1 MGGVVDAIKDAV
13 DKVGDALDKTIEI
26 VGDAVDLAIKT
37 ITVPTEILYDTV
49 VKGES
54 FKKSIAD
61 GINDLAKD
69 MGDLYESLLDDALG
83 IDDTKFLGLKGD
95 FFSSLGAAI
104 KDFTHDHATSTLGI
118 GIIIAAILVSV
129 FFPPAYGAATAV
141 TVAAVNIGISSTF
154 GILAVWYGTLAIV
167 SLGVSVIMSGLID
180 AAVLAMYGNSILE
193 NIYMYEE
200 AKEILR
206 LTNLAAVLDG
216 SIYDKLAGGWLYN
229 SQFAGNVYYDATQ
242 VANTNIS
249 VGEEM
254 NISKHLIRTEF
265 GYIDSTLKNLP
276 GDTGF
281 SVLTMTSGPK

>member
-1 MGGVVDAIKDAV
+1 MGGVVDVVKDVV
-13 DKVGDALDKTIEI
+13 DKVGDVFDKVIDI
-26 VGDAVDLAIKT
+26 AVDAVDLAIKT
-37 ITVPTEILYDTV
+37 LTVTTEVVYDTV

-54 FKKSIAD
+54 FKKSISE
-61 GINDLAKD
+61 GISDVSKD
-69 MGDLYESLLDDALG
+69 MGDLYDSLLDDALG
-83 IDDTKFLGLKGD
+83 IDDSKFLGLKGD
-95 FFSSLGAAI
+95 FFSSLGSAV
-104 KDFTHDHATSTLGI
+104 KDFTHDHATSTIGI
-118 GIIIAAILVSV
+118 GIIIAAVLVSV
-129 FFPPAYGAATAV
+129 FFPPVYGVATAA
-141 TVAAVNIGISSTF
+141 TVAAVNIGITSTF

-167 SLGVSVIMSGLID
+167 SLGISVIMSGLID
-180 AAVLAMYGNSILE
+180 GAVIAMYGSSILE

-200 AKEILR
+200 AKEALR

-229 SQFAGNVYYDATQ
+229 SQFAGNVYYDASQ

-276 GDTGF
+276 GDVGF
-281 SVLTMTSGPK
+281 SVLKLQ